1 MTKDRRPERE
11 PTDDSQPG
19 THMTDE
25 RNQGRDAS
33 TNSVLTITKPGRDR
47 DPSGKARATGT
58 GDAGADT
65 ASTADVGAGDARTD
79 GGDADGTGTDEATV
93 PSSFEGEGV
102 SLDRSDEGVVTIE
115 LDADV
120 EFCWEFRS
128 GLRQA
133 CRVASEIEPGAIV
146 LTGEPGAFAMGG
158 DGEAVDDIESTYG
171 AKDELGATFEA
182 VATRG
187 VPVVAATR
195 GPVRGFG
202 LALALCAD
210 IRIGGQDSTY
220 GCPIVP
226 PAHLETVGATKRLAA
241 TVGRDRA
248 AEFLLSGTTYD
259 AERMADWGLL
269 NEVASD
275 ETAVDRAQ
283 SLAETFAGRQTVVYK
298 YMKHAVRA
306 ATTPAGG
313 DADDGSSGLPRRSDG
328 IPT

>member
-1 MTKDRRPERE
+1 MN
-11 PTDDSQPG
+11 SN
-19 THMTDE
+19 
-25 RNQGRDAS
+25 RNQGRDPP
-33 TNSVLTITKPGRDR
+33 TNSSLTNTRPGRDR
-47 DPSGKARATGT
+47 DES
-58 GDAGADT
+58 GDAH
-65 ASTADVGAGDARTD
+65 ASAPDC
-79 GGDADGTGTDEATV
+79 
-93 PSSFEGEGV
+93 PSAFDGEGV
-102 SLDRSDEGVVTIE
+102 SLADSDEGVVTIE

-128 GLRQA
+128 ALRRA
-133 CRVASEIEPGAIV
+133 CRIVNEVEPGAVV

-158 DGEAVDDIESTYG
+158 DAEAIDDIETTYG

-182 VATRG
+182 LATRG

-210 IRIGGQDSTY
+210 LRIGSTDSEY

-248 AEFLLSGTTYD
+248 AEFLLSGKTYG
-259 AERMADWGLL
+259 AERMVDWGLL
-269 NEVASD
+269 NGVAD
-275 ETAVDRAQ
+275 GEATVERAT
-283 SLAETFAGRQTVVYK
+283 SLAEEFAGRPTDVYQH
-298 YMKHAVRA
+298 MKHAVRA
-306 ATTPAGG
+306 ATARTGIEG
-313 DADDGSSGLPRRSDG
+313 DDSSEPPWASDG